1 MGRTGTHTLKL
12 ALEQLGFGKC
22 YHMVELLKKPSDL
35 HYFTGAEKGENVDW
49 DKLFEGYLSAVDY
62 PVARY
67 YPQIME
73 KYPDAKII
81 HTMRD
86 AESWYSSVVDTIF
99 WASKPTPGRIF
110 QTLIRMPFSSKLRK
124 RMPVLQFN
132 GKLVSWEFGADLAD
146 KKAVI
151 QKYNE
156 HNEEALRLIPK
167 DRLLVYNVKDGWEPL
182 CNFLQVPVPSTP
194 LPKSNTKEDFRKGV
208 IAMGKGGDLI
218 EG

>member
-1 MGRTGTHTLKL
+1 
-12 ALEQLGFGKC
+12 
-22 YHMVELLKKPSDL
+22 
-35 HYFTGAEKGENVDW
+35 
-49 DKLFEGYLSAVDY
+49 
-62 PVARY
+62 
-67 YPQIME
+67 
-73 KYPDAKII
+73 
-81 HTMRD
+81 
-86 AESWYSSVVDTIF
+86 
-99 WASKPTPGRIF
+99 
-110 QTLIRMPFSSKLRK
+110 
-124 RMPVLQFN
+124 MPVLQFN